1 MHMKSAALI
10 PTLLVVLTSP
20 MIYPQT
26 SAASRAIYLEQ
37 VGDLPSAEKAWR
49 AVTTDNPRDAGAFA
63 NLGVVLSKEERYGDA
78 AAAYRQALALNS
90 NLKGV
95 QLNLGLAEFKQGH
108 FSQAIAPFDAA
119 LRADPASLQVDT
131 LLGMTYYGAAEFSKS
146 VPYLQIAVKSEP
158 ENLELRGVLAQA
170 CLNIKQYDCALEQ
183 DQQINKINPDSA
195 QAHMLAG
202 EALDG
207 LHRTDEAIA
216 EFRLAKKVAP
226 NEPNVHFGLGYLLWE
241 RKQYSDAAP
250 EFQAELDNTPN
261 HAQALTYLADCRLA
275 LNQPE
280 IARPLLER
288 AVQADPG
295 NELAHLDLGMIDAD
309 ANRREDA
316 LREFGTA
323 EKLAPNDVNVHWRLG
338 RLYRSMGNMDLAKA
352 EFDKAKSITQTA
364 DTNLVNQLNSQ
375 AGKTPAAGAK

>member
-1 MHMKSAALI
+1 MKYAALFSMFLV
-10 PTLLVVLTSP
+10 LLASP
-20 MIYPQT
+20 RIDPQ
-26 SAASRAIYLEQ
+26 APEASRAMSLEQ
-37 VGDLPSAEKAWR
+37 MGDLPGAEKAWR
-49 AVTTDNPRDAGAFA
+49 AMTAENPRDAGAFA
-63 NLGVVLSKEERYGDA
+63 SLGVVLSKEEKYSDA
-78 AAAYRQALALNS
+78 AAAYRQALVLNS
-90 NLKGV
+90 NLKGM

-108 FSQAIAPFDAA
+108 FSQAIAPFKAA
-119 LRADPASLQVDT
+119 LRSDPASLQADT
-131 LLGMTYYGAAEFSKS
+131 LLGMSYYGAAEFSSS

-170 CLNIKQYDCALEQ
+170 CLNIRQYYCALEQ

-207 LHRTDEAIA
+207 LRRTDEAIT
-216 EFRLAKKVAP
+216 EFRLAEKVSP

-241 RKQYSDAAP
+241 KKEYSDAVP
-250 EFQAELDNTPN
+250 EFQAELDNSPN
-261 HAQALTYLADCRLA
+261 HAQALTYSGDCNLM
-275 LNQPE
+275 LNHPE

-309 ANRREDA
+309 ANLREEA
-316 LREFGTA
+316 LREFDTA

-338 RLYRSMGNMDLAKA
+338 RLYRSLGNMDLAKA
-352 EFDKAKSITQTA
+352 EFDKAKSITQSA
-364 DTNLVNQLNSQ
+364 DSNLVNQLNSQ
-375 AGKTPAAGAK
+375 GGKTPAAGAK